1 MEMENVI
8 YYDKFISEKNI
19 LHSDTVTNYSDGLIF
34 LLKNKENTDIITYN
48 QRNNFL
54 LLSIGVLQADEN
66 NNYYYEHTL
75 TKDVDMIDNIRVEPI
90 NKNIKISYYI
100 GGILYD
106 PNIVKEILFF
116 TLDYHDFKIRIT
128 FLEKPSNDFDFSIYS
143 RAYLLDHGNNK
154 NKITTKKII
163 TNTNIYMSGMCMPL
177 NENEPKIIK
186 DGKKQYYL
194 INDK

>member
-1 MEMENVI
+1 MENVI

-34 LLKNKENTDIITYN
+34 LLKNKGNTDIITYN
-48 QRNNFL
+48 QRNKFL

-90 NKNIKISYYI
+90 NENIKISYYI
-100 GGILYD
+100 GGISYD

-116 TLDYHDFKIRIT
+116 ALDYHDFKIRIT
-128 FLEKPSNDFDFSIYS
+128 FLEKPSNDFEFSIYS
-143 RAYLLDHGNNK
+143 RAYLLDHGNDK

-194 INDK
+194 INEK

>member
-8 YYDKFISEKNI
+8 YYDKFISGRKI

-34 LLKNKENTDIITYN
+34 LLKNKGNADIITYN
-48 QRNNFL
+48 QRNKFL

-66 NNYYYEHTL
+66 DNYYYEHTL

-90 NKNIKISYYI
+90 NENIKISYYI

-116 TLDYHDFKIRIT
+116 ALDYHDFKIRIT
-128 FLEKPSNDFDFSIYS
+128 FLEKPSNDFEFSIYS
-143 RAYLLDHGNNK
+143 RAYLLDHGNDK

-177 NENEPKIIK
+177 NL
-186 DGKKQYYL
+186 KK
-194 INDK
+194 